1 MARDAWHRERIEP
14 MFHRL
19 EHGLVREHLA
29 RYRFAAAFARG
40 RVLDAGCGTGYG
52 SLMLAAADGVDCV
65 LGVDH
70 DACAIDRARR
80 FYGGPRVAYVP
91 SDLAS
96 GALIGLGCF
105 DTIIC
110 LEVLEHLPD
119 PERLIAHLDRCLAP
133 GGRLIVSTPLGQG
146 RAVPSSQPFHFFQLR
161 RDEFERLL
169 APRFH
174 TRLFGQKGELIEAW
188 RPGGRYF
195 LMVAICRSRGEGA
208 RAGSLAWSA
217 TSA

>member
-19 EHGLVREHLA
+19 EHGLLREHLA
-29 RYRFAAAFARG
+29 RYRFAAELARG

-52 SLMLAAADGVDCV
+52 TLMLAAAAAVDRV
-65 LGVDH
+65 LGVD
-70 DACAIDRARR
+70 IDGRSIERARR
-80 FYGGPRVAYVP
+80 FYAGPRVAFVRG
-91 SDLAS
+91 DLAT
-96 GALIGLGCF
+96 GALVGLGCF
-105 DTIIC
+105 DTIVC

-119 PERLIAHLDRCLAP
+119 PAGLIAHLDRCLAP
-133 GGRLIVSTPLGQG
+133 GGKLILSTPLGKG

-161 RDEFERLL
+161 RDELEQLL
-169 APRFH
+169 APRFRA
-174 TRLFGQKGELIEAW
+174 RLFGQKGELIEAW

-195 LMVAICRSRGEGA
+195 LMVAICRSRSECP
-208 RAGSLAWSA
+208 REGSLAWSA

>member
-1 MARDAWHRERIEP
+1 MGRDAWHRERIEP

-19 EHGLVREHLA
+19 EHGLLREHLA
-29 RYRFAAAFARG
+29 RYRFAAEFARG

-52 SLMLAAADGVDCV
+52 SLMLAAESAVTCVVGVDSD
-65 LGVDH
+65 GR
-70 DACAIDRARR
+70 AIERARR
-80 FYGGPRVAYVP
+80 FYAGPRVDFARG
-91 SDLAS
+91 DLTA
-96 GALIGLGCF
+96 GALATLGCF
-105 DTIIC
+105 ETIVC

-119 PERLIAHLDRCLAP
+119 PDGLIARLDRCLAP
-133 GGRLIVSTPLGQG
+133 GGRLIVSTPLGKG
-146 RAVPSSQPFHFFQLR
+146 RAVPSAQPFHWFQLR

-169 APRFH
+169 AARFRI
-174 TRLFGQKGELIEAW
+174 RLFGQKGELIEAW

-195 LMVAICRSRGEGA
+195 LMVAICRSRDEGP